1 MAKTYES
8 YKDSGIAWIGEI
20 PSEWKVKRLG
30 NFYNPR
36 NEKVSD
42 KDFAPLS
49 VTMKGI
55 VPQLETAAKTNDGDN
70 RKLVRKGDFAIN
82 SRSDRRGSCGISEYD
97 GSISLINTVLCPK
110 GKMDAGFYNWLF
122 HTTMFADEFYKWGHG
137 IVDDLWTTKWSDM
150 KNIYVVEPP
159 MQEQHSI
166 ASFLDT
172 KCGEIDSLISLQE
185 EMISELQAYKQ
196 SVITEAV
203 TKGLDPNAK
212 MNCCASR
219 EKNDACISS
228 SETQPAIERKF
239 KDSGVEWI
247 GEIPEKWSKDKVF
260 RVFAN
265 IGSGTTP
272 KATEDSNFEGE
283 INWIQSGDINGSIMN
298 SCKNK
303 ISQQVLNK
311 YSALKIYKAPFIIVA
326 MYGASV
332 GNISVSMIDGCVNQ
346 ACCVM
351 SDSVHYFDY
360 LFYAIKS
367 AKDYL
372 IYRAEGGGQPN
383 ISQDKLKNLWLPIPP
398 LSEQQAIASY
408 LDVKTSQ
415 IDSLIS
421 LKQQKID
428 ELKSYKKSI
437 IYEYVTGKKRV

>member
-212 MNCCASR
+212 M
-219 EKNDACISS
+219 
-228 SETQPAIERKF
+228 

-247 GEIPEKWSKDKVF
+247 GEIPEGWKV
-260 RVFAN
+260 
-265 IGSGTTP
+265 SP
-272 KATEDSNFEGE
+272 
-283 INWIQSGDINGSIMN
+283 
-298 SCKNK
+298 
-303 ISQQVLNK
+303 LK
-311 YSALKIYKAPFIIVA
+311 YIIKGHLQ
-326 MYGASV
+326 YGANESGV
-332 GNISVSMIDGCVNQ
+332 L
-346 ACCVM
+346 
-351 SDSVHYFDY
+351 YE
-360 LFYAIKS
+360 
-367 AKDYL
+367 
-372 IYRAEGGGQPN
+372 EGLPRYVRITDILDN
-383 ISQDKLKNLWLPIPP
+383 KLREDIQKQSLT
-398 LSEQQAIASY
+398 EQQAEGFILKNNDILFARSGGTVGKSFIYKSEYGRCAFAGYLIKASINDDNDAEFVY
-408 LDVKTSQ
+408 FFTQSSAYDEWKRRIFIQATIQNIGADKYSQLEIPLPFKEMQTKIVSFLKDKTSQ